1 MAEEPFLSRWSK
13 RKTEARSGTAS
24 PDEPVAPPPPVAAP
38 EPAVPEAR
46 APLPPVE
53 SLTPE
58 SDFTGFMR
66 PDVDGGLRSQALK
79 ALFKD
84 PHYNVMDG
92 LDIYISDYSL
102 PDPIPESWLGQLKA
116 MARLGAYEEPKVE
129 EGAAE
134 PGEASAA
141 ALEAPEKPSAVQGL
155 AEPPSGNTSDTLE
168 EEPAPPKMQE

>member
-13 RKTEARSGTAS
+13 RKTEARTGTPPAE
-24 PDEPVAPPPPVAAP
+24 EPVTPPLPAAAAQP
-38 EPAVPEAR
+38 TVPEAP

-129 EGAAE
+129 EGA
-134 PGEASAA
+134 PGSADASAT
-141 ALEAPEKPSAVQGL
+141 ALGAPEKPLDVQGL
-155 AEPPSGNTSDTLE
+155 AQAPSGNTSDTLE
-168 EEPAPPKMQE
+168 EEEEPPKMQE